1 MLSFCLIFCQFQPG
15 VAYKSVSCKK
25 ARKFVLGETVQLK
38 VRFIYQCIETMVS
51 WENKFN
57 ISIYN
62 NLVEEILFR
71 KFSLRKLNITSAAQ
85 VTQA

>member
-1 MLSFCLIFCQFQPG
+1 MLSFSLIFYQFQPG
-15 VAYKSVSCKK
+15 VAYKSVSYKK

-38 VRFIYQCIETMVS
+38 ARFIYQCIETMVS

-57 ISIYN
+57 ISICN
-62 NLVEEILFR
+62 KLVEEILFR
-71 KFSLRKLNITSAAQ
+71 KFSLRKLNITSVAL